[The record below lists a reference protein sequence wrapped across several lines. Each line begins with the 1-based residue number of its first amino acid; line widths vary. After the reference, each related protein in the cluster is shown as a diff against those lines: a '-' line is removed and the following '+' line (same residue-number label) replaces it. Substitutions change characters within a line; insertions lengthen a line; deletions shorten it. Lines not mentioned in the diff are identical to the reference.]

1 MRSIR
6 LLTTGLT
13 FLILGIVFIV
23 MIGAEMMDYSKK
35 GEDYSTLTMTD
46 YKEGMMV
53 EGELPYNYGSYERIY
68 DQDDK
73 KSVGFFYLID
83 ADEYGFMGLYT
94 PQKNLISLL
103 DNQADMVDAAS
114 TEAEFSLI
122 PPVAFKGKVTKMDS
136 EDEKFFRQCLTSY
149 GYTDDYIDEYCPM
162 LYIKCVDTK
171 SHPILLIAGIVAT
184 VIGLV
189 FILLFVRR
197 KMMGR

>member
-1 MRSIR
+1 MKSIR

-35 GEDYSTLTMTD
+35 GEEYSTLTMAD

-53 EGELPYNYGSYERIY
+53 EGELPYNFGAYERIY
-68 DQDDK
+68 DDDDK
-73 KSVGFFYLID
+73 KSVGYFYLID

-94 PQKNLISLL
+94 PRKDLISQL
-103 DNQADMVDAAS
+103 DEQSDMVDAAS
-114 TEAEFSLI
+114 TEADYALVQ
-122 PPVAFKGKVTKMDS
+122 PVAFKGKVTKMDD
-136 EDEKFFRQCLTSY
+136 EDEKFFRQCLSSY
-149 GYTDDYIDEYCPM
+149 GYTDEFIDEYCPLM
-162 LYIKCVDTK
+162 YIKCVDTK
-171 SHPILLIAGIVAT
+171 SHPVLLIAGIVAT
-184 VIGLV
+184 VAGLV

>member
-6 LLTTGLT
+6 FLTSGLT

-23 MIGAEMMDYSKK
+23 MISSEMSDYSKK
-35 GEDYSTLTMTD
+35 GEEYGTLAMSD

-68 DQDDK
+68 DEDDK
-73 KSVGFFYLID
+73 ESVGYYYLID
-83 ADEYGFMGLYT
+83 ADENGFMGLYT
-94 PQKNLISLL
+94 PRKDLITML
-103 DNQADMVDAAS
+103 DAQADMLDSVS

-122 PPVAFKGKVTKMDS
+122 QPVTFKGKVTKMDD
-136 EDEKFFRQCLTSY
+136 EDEKFFRQVLSSY
-149 GYTDDYIDEYCPM
+149 GYTDEYINEYCPL

-171 SHPILLIAGIVAT
+171 SHPILLVAGIAAT
-184 VIGLV
+184 VVGVV
-189 FILLFVRR
+189 FLLLFVRR

>member
-6 LLTTGLT
+6 FLTSGLT

-23 MIGAEMMDYSKK
+23 MISSEMSDYSKK
-35 GEDYSTLTMTD
+35 GEEYGTLAMSD

-68 DQDDK
+68 DEDDK
-73 KSVGFFYLID
+73 ESVGYYYLID
-83 ADEYGFMGLYT
+83 ADENGFMGLYT
-94 PQKNLISLL
+94 PRKDLITML
-103 DNQADMVDAAS
+103 DAQADMLDSAS

-122 PPVAFKGKVTKMDS
+122 QPVTFKGKVTKMDD
-136 EDEKFFRQCLTSY
+136 EDEKFFRQVLSSY
-149 GYTDDYIDEYCPM
+149 GYTDEYINEYCPL

-171 SHPILLIAGIVAT
+171 SHPILLVAGIAAT
-184 VIGLV
+184 VVGVV
-189 FILLFVRR
+189 FLLLFVRR